1 MGRPARHEEA
11 KILECARQLSAETGP
26 RSLTI
31 AAIAERAGAPVG
43 SIYYRHASRDEILA
57 TIWLDLVEEFQRRF
71 LAALGAEADA
81 VEAGLAAVA
90 FTCDWVRGHPVEAR
104 LLLLHRREDFASD
117 RWSPQHRERAEALAE
132 RSAAGLR
139 RYALRLAGR
148 GGPAQLRGVRF
159 ALVDVPAAALR
170 RDIEAGAGPS
180 KDVEDLL
187 ADTCAFALRR
197 IAAAGARG
205 ARGSSTKPGAARK
218 RG

>member
-11 KILECARQLSAETGP
+11 TILDCARQLSAETGP

-57 TIWLDLVEEFQRRF
+57 TVWLDLVEDFQRR
-71 LAALGAEADA
+71 LLDVLEAGQDA

-90 FTCDWVRGHPVEAR
+90 FTCDWVRHHRVEAR

-117 RWSPQHRERAEALAE
+117 RWSPRQRRRAEALAE
-132 RSAAGLR
+132 RSEAALR
-139 RYALRLAGR
+139 RYALRLAGH
-148 GGPAQLRGVRF
+148 GGAASLRAVRF
-159 ALVDVPAAALR
+159 ALVDLPAAALR
-170 RDIEAGAGPS
+170 REIEAGTDPS
-180 KDVEDLL
+180 PHVEGLL
-187 ADTCAFALRR
+187 AETCAFVLRQMTR
-197 IAAAGARG
+197 RAARG
-205 ARGSSTKPGAARK
+205 ERRSPAAPGGKRK